1 MPDGSLEIAAKTAGA
16 TPTLPPGWAKRI
28 AGLQLRT
35 LLIEFKLEAAEHRR
49 IVFDRN
55 AKFPEGWRDF
65 RQFLLALGPCP
76 SEHHRVGSASG
87 EKGYDQR
94 SHWEH
99 KSAKRPAA
107 AQPATRQSSPE
118 HTYSQWTMMSGQ
130 AVEYTTLSKA
140 LNVPFENMAVA
151 LNAGRSPDEIVK
163 QSSVATTMSQQ
174 MDWFSTDTQ
183 RQDAFRSAYRAWHMK
198 IEGRFSGAATPKFL
212 YLYILLPEMIRCKA
226 TLAEADLWDPLSER
240 HRTMR
245 DASPAWKRY
254 CELFPKAQ
262 VAVQEMDI
270 YRQYSL
276 STQLEDLWSRVET
289 AEKRF
294 RGVKLPPA
302 PITKPR

>member
-1 MPDGSLEIAAKTAGA
+1 MPDGSLEIAAKSAEA
-16 TPTLPPGWAKRI
+16 TPTLPLGWAERI
-28 AGLQLRT
+28 AKLQLRA
-35 LLIEFKLEAAEHRR
+35 LLIEFRQEAAEHRR

-65 RQFLLALGPCP
+65 RQFLLALGPAP
-76 SEHHRVGSASG
+76 SEHYRVAPTVG

-99 KSAKRPAA
+99 KSTKR
-107 AQPATRQSSPE
+107 QPPVRPPPPTSSPD
-118 HTYSQWTMMSGQ
+118 HTYSQWTMMAGRPI
-130 AVEYTTLSKA
+130 EYTTLSRT

-151 LNAGRSPDEIVK
+151 LNAGRSPDDIVQ
-163 QSSVATTMSQQ
+163 QSSVATTMSLQ
-174 MDWFSTDTQ
+174 MDWFSTDEK

-198 IEGRFSGAATPKFL
+198 IEGRFSTAATPKFL

-226 TLAEADLWDPLSER
+226 TLLEADLWDPLSER
-240 HRTMR
+240 HRSMR

-294 RGVKLPPA
+294 RGVKLPPT

>member
-1 MPDGSLEIAAKTAGA
+1 MPDGSLEIAATTADA
-16 TPTLPPGWAKRI
+16 TPTLPPGWAARI
-28 AGLQLRT
+28 AKLQLRT
-35 LLIEFKLEAAEHRR
+35 LLIEFTLEAAEHRR

-55 AKFPEGWRDF
+55 AKFPESWRDF
-65 RQFLLALGPCP
+65 RQFLLLLGPAP
-76 SEHHRVGSASG
+76 GEHYRVMPTVG

-94 SHWEH
+94 SRWEH
-99 KSAKRPAA
+99 KSAKRQ
-107 AQPATRQSSPE
+107 AQPNPASRQSSPDA
-118 HTYSQWTMMSGQ
+118 TYSQWTMMAGKPI
-130 AVEYTTLSKA
+130 EYTTLSRT

-151 LNAGRSPDEIVK
+151 LNAGRSPDEIVQ
-163 QSSVATTMSQQ
+163 QSSVATTMSLQ
-174 MDWFSTDTQ
+174 MDWFSSDQQ
-183 RQDAFRSAYRAWHMK
+183 RQDAFRGAYRAWHMK
-198 IEGRFSGAATPKFL
+198 VEGRFSGAATPKFL

-226 TLAEADLWDPLSER
+226 TLLEADLWDPLSER
-240 HRTMR
+240 HRSMR

-276 STQLEDLWSRVET
+276 TSQLEDLWTRVET